1 MSDDK
6 TIEFEET
13 ESLAAGAIGRPGER
27 VFYVQAEQ
35 RGMKIT
41 ILVEK
46 QQVAMLA
53 AESGAFLDRLADEFP
68 EGGNDTAWPLP
79 RSIVEEP
86 AVPLFRARTIGI
98 GYEPDRQRVLIE
110 LQENFPED
118 EESLEEPEGFIVKI
132 YATRAQVR
140 AMSVFGAASVG
151 QGRPPCPLCTFPMD
165 LDRHICP
172 RWN

>member
-1 MSDDK
+1 MNDDK

-35 RGMKIT
+35 RGMRIS
-41 ILVEK
+41 ILLEK
-46 QQVAMLA
+46 QQVEMLA
-53 AESGAFLDRLADEFP
+53 AESGAFLDRLDEEFP
-68 EGGNDTAWPLP
+68 EAGGETAWPLQ

-98 GYEPDRQRVLIE
+98 GFEPERQRVLIE
-110 LQENFPED
+110 LQENFPDGD
-118 EESLEEPEGFIVKI
+118 EVLEEPEGFIVRI

-140 AMSVFGAASVG
+140 AMSVFGAAAVG
-151 QGRPPCPLCTFPMD
+151 QGRPPCPLCTFPMN
-165 LDRHICP
+165 LDSHICP

>member
-1 MSDDK
+1 MNDDK

-35 RGMKIT
+35 RGMRIS
-41 ILVEK
+41 ILLEK
-46 QQVAMLA
+46 QQVEMLA
-53 AESGAFLDRLADEFP
+53 AESGAFLDRLDEEFP
-68 EGGNDTAWPLP
+68 EAGGEASWPLQ
-79 RSIVEEP
+79 RSVVEEP

-98 GYEPDRQRVLIE
+98 GFEPERQRVLIE
-110 LQENFPED
+110 LQENFPDAD
-118 EESLEEPEGFIVKI
+118 EVLEEPEGFIVRI

-140 AMSVFGAASVG
+140 AMSVFGAAAVG

-165 LDRHICP
+165 LDSHICP

>member
-1 MSDDK
+1 MNDDK
-6 TIEFEET
+6 TIEFQET
-13 ESLAAGAIGRPGER
+13 QSLAAGAIGRPGER

-35 RGMKIT
+35 PGMRIS
-41 ILVEK
+41 ILLEK

-53 AESGAFLDRLADEFP
+53 AEAGAFLDRLDVEFP
-68 EGGNDTAWPLP
+68 ENGDNNAWPLP

-98 GYEPDRQRVLIE
+98 GFEPDRQRVLIE